1 MNKINKE
8 KQIIEKEL
16 NDKNILINEY
26 KKELDILDNRH
37 KQEKWKI
44 EKELKENDT
53 RDKNKVLEKIN
64 ELNKLNNEFIKEKH
78 NRTRI
83 K

>member
-1 MNKINKE
+1 MNKVNKE

-53 RDKNKVLEKIN
+53 RDKNKVLGKIN
-64 ELNKLNNEFIKEKH
+64 ELNKLNNEYIK
-78 NRTRI
+78 
-83 K
+83 

>member
-1 MNKINKE
+1 MNKVNKE

-53 RDKNKVLEKIN
+53 RDKNKVLGKIN
-64 ELNKLNNEFIKEKH
+64 ELNKLNNEYIKEKH